1 MNSSN
6 AAFCKDD
13 MHIYI
18 YIIIFVSFLS
28 ILYQTPNSELQ
39 ILRPY
44 IRQEKKITRSYVMR
58 VVMGPADTFTPAKM
72 RDEVNGDD
80 EVFVWG
86 VLVEQHNVLDVG
98 QFAIDMSLLPP
109 GSDKELLIG
118 RVSPDF
124 PTNLTKPEQW
134 TVKNFLN
141 FGDVEAWLFGA
152 IVLTTPM
159 TYGHSILL

>member
-39 ILRPY
+39 ILRSY

-98 QFAIDMSLLPP
+98 QCAIDMSLLPP

>member
-39 ILRPY
+39 ILRSY

>member
-1 MNSSN
+1 MPR
-6 AAFCKDD
+6 FVKMTCT
-13 MHIYI
+13 YI

-39 ILRPY
+39 ILRSY

>member
-1 MNSSN
+1 MPR
-6 AAFCKDD
+6 FVKMTCTY
-13 MHIYI
+13 IYI
-18 YIIIFVSFLS
+18 YLLLYLS
-28 ILYQTPNSELQ
+28 LFFQFFIKH
-39 ILRPY
+39 R
-44 IRQEKKITRSYVMR
+44 IRNCKFSGPTSVKKKKITRSYVMR

>member
-1 MNSSN
+1 MPR
-6 AAFCKDD
+6 FVKMTCTY
-13 MHIYI
+13 IYI
-18 YIIIFVSFLS
+18 YLLLYVSFLS

-39 ILRPY
+39 ILRSY

-98 QFAIDMSLLPP
+98 QCAIDMSLLPP

>member
-1 MNSSN
+1 MPR
-6 AAFCKDD
+6 FVKMTCT
-13 MHIYI
+13 YI

-39 ILRPY
+39 ILRSY

-98 QFAIDMSLLPP
+98 QCAIDMSLLPP

>member
-1 MNSSN
+1 MPR
-6 AAFCKDD
+6 FVKMTCTY
-13 MHIYI
+13 IYI
-18 YIIIFVSFLS
+18 FIIIFVSFLS

-39 ILRPY
+39 ILRSY

>member
-1 MNSSN
+1 MPR
-6 AAFCKDD
+6 FVKMTCTY
-13 MHIYI
+13 IYI
-18 YIIIFVSFLS
+18 FIIIFVSFLS

-39 ILRPY
+39 ILRSY

-98 QFAIDMSLLPP
+98 QCAIDMSLLPP